1 MDRLQ
6 RHLGVAAVTTLVIGE
21 VIAIGIFLTP
31 ATMARSVGSPLWLL
45 IVWLVMGAM
54 ALSGALCYGAL
65 AARFPEAGGG
75 YVYLRE
81 AFGPL
86 VAFLYGWKCLLV
98 MDPGITALLA
108 TGLASY
114 VGYALGWSGPVL
126 KIVSL
131 GAIWIMAAV
140 SIAGVRPGARLM
152 QFLTALKLGAL
163 ALIAI
168 LALALGAGSWSHFVP
183 FVAQRA
189 GSDPLPG
196 ALAPA
201 LVGAFFAFGGWWEI
215 AKLAGEAR
223 DPARTVPRA
232 LALGVTTITLVYIVT
247 SAVFL
252 YLVPLERVTSGETF
266 AAQAGEALF
275 GPAGGRVFATVVI
288 VAVAGSLLAL
298 LMALPRVYFAMARD
312 GVFFKAVA
320 NVHPRFG
327 TPIPAVAIQATLA
340 SLLVL
345 LGTFQQILSYFIFIT
360 VVFIALTVVGL
371 ISMRRRD
378 GPAAFPTPGY
388 PLTPALFLIL
398 VAVLLVLLGGH
409 DPLQAGLGVAIVALG
424 VPLYLLVFR
433 ARITRN
439 RTPTHDLDSHDPAAR
454 GGREATLGD

>member
-6 RHLGVAAVTTLVIGE
+6 RHLGVVAVTTLVVGE

-31 ATMARSVGSPLWLL
+31 ATMARSLGSPLWLL

-75 YVYLRE
+75 YVYLRQ

-108 TGLASY
+108 VGLASY

-126 KIVSL
+126 KVVAL
-131 GAIWIMAAV
+131 GAIAIMAAV
-140 SIAGVRPGARLM
+140 SIAGVRPGARFVQL
-152 QFLTALKLGAL
+152 LTVLKVGAL
-163 ALIAI
+163 ALIAL
-168 LALALGAGSWSHFVP
+168 LALALGAGSWSNFTP

-232 LALGVTTITLVYIVT
+232 LALGVAIITFVYIAT

-275 GPAGGRVFATVVI
+275 GPAGGRVFAAIVI

-298 LMALPRVYFAMARD
+298 LMALPRVYYAMARD

-320 NVHPRFG
+320 KLHPRFG
-327 TPIPAVAIQATLA
+327 TPTRAVAIQATLA
-340 SLLVL
+340 SVLVL
-345 LGTFQQILSYFIFIT
+345 LGTFQQILAYFIFVT

-371 ISMRRRD
+371 IVMRRRE
-378 GPAAFPTPGY
+378 GPGAFPTPGY

-398 VAVLLVLLGGH
+398 VVILLVLLAGH
-409 DPLQAGLGVAIVALG
+409 DPLQAALGVTIVALG
-424 VPLYLLVFR
+424 IPLYLLVFR
-433 ARITRN
+433 GRLTRN
-439 RTPTHDLDSHDPAAR
+439 RTLIDDVDSHDPVAR
-454 GGREATLGD
+454 G